1 MVKICLLFCS
11 VPAWSVDIL
20 TVLEWRADLGARW
33 SGFRQFELQ
42 DPEDSTCQLNLVRH
56 LRWSPDKP
64 THVALMGFGDSRVG
78 IYPWLDKLREAR
90 QTWILEW
97 PRLGASQCD
106 QAQSLR
112 ESALRV
118 ERVLKKQNLNPATWI
133 GVSLG
138 ALLTLELS
146 PNWPQSR
153 MAWIAPPFINLELA
167 QKLKT
172 QISQLDSTQA
182 VQEYM
187 KLILTE
193 PQELPDFVLS
203 ALLKRIKRSQIL
215 IKNADFESLRLQ
227 LEAQTKNLA
236 PKLWIQA
243 EKDRLFPDDQL
254 HPEAQIL
261 AKKDFVKTLS
271 LAGCGHD
278 LNRSC
283 ANEIAK
289 ALNEFIP
296 DESAKP

>member
-1 MVKICLLFCS
+1 
-11 VPAWSVDIL
+11 
-20 TVLEWRADLGARW
+20 
-33 SGFRQFELQ
+33 
-42 DPEDSTCQLNLVRH
+42 LNLVRH

-78 IYPWLDKLREAR
+78 IYPWLDELRDAR

-106 QAQSLR
+106 QAESLR
-112 ESALRV
+112 EAALRV
-118 ERVLKKQNLNPATWI
+118 ERVLKSQNLNPATWI

-146 PNWPQSR
+146 PTWPQSR

-172 QISQLDSTQA
+172 QISQLHSNQS

-187 KLILTE
+187 RLILTE
-193 PQELPDFVLS
+193 PQELPDFVLG
-203 ALLKRIKRSQIL
+203 ALLKRIKRSQVL
-215 IKNADFESLRLQ
+215 IKNAEFESLMRQLQ
-227 LEAQTKNLA
+227 AQATNTT
-236 PKLWIQA
+236 PKLWIQGD
-243 EKDRLFPDDQL
+243 KDRLFPNNQL
-254 HPEAQIL
+254 HPEAQSL
-261 AKKDFVKTLS
+261 ARKEFVRVKN

-283 ANEIAK
+283 SKQIAQ

-296 DESAKP
+296 DKSAKP